1 MVRIVFMRS
10 RRRHTRLIPCVAR
23 RPPTEGSVVAENS
36 DNTRD
41 PLDPIPDVDW
51 AMEMGDT
58 EDGLGPITYDQ
69 PSSDADAGHTRVM
82 PVAASSALTG
92 DTKPRLLRRESAG
105 SYGYGGGER
114 TRGYGAGARARDLE
128 PRAQGAMRRPK
139 RPRHGFL
146 SFILWLVMLACLGL
160 MAIRCLPASYSDGRA
175 VPELVSF
182 VPILF
187 VPVLACLVLAALWR
201 RRVLV
206 VVSAAAL
213 ATIAV
218 WHIGYFVP
226 TSRVSSSAVASVQA
240 SASTSDG
247 AARIM
252 TLNTYNGNASAA
264 EIVALVKSHNVEV
277 LCLEELT
284 DAEVQALSA
293 AGLDE
298 VLPYHVISDAA
309 SEINNGGRNG
319 IWTAAPMSN
328 VSTNLLPID
337 TSSMPAADIV
347 VGGTTVRV
355 VAVHPNSPVRGAQD
369 EWSEGLSVIQS
380 LSGYNHAYLL
390 CGDFNSTWDH
400 ARFRELLGNTF
411 VDAGEQSGQGFH
423 MTYPSNSKV
432 PSLIEIDHF
441 VYSKSS
447 GIVVSNLEAVAVTGA
462 DHRALIG
469 ILEAS

>member
-1 MVRIVFMRS
+1 MRLVR
-10 RRRHTRLIPCVAR
+10 CVAQ
-23 RPPTEGSVVAENS
+23 RPTSEGSAVAEDTDS
-36 DNTRD
+36 TRD

-51 AMEMGDT
+51 AMEMGDA
-58 EDGLGPITYDQ
+58 EDGLGPISYDQ
-69 PSSDADAGHTRVM
+69 ASTSAEAGHTRVM
-82 PVAASSALTG
+82 PVAAPGARMDGTQPSLYRRDSPSAEHGYATASENGYAGYTG
-92 DTKPRLLRRESAG
+92 RPDARAQKPR
-105 SYGYGGGER
+105 
-114 TRGYGAGARARDLE
+114 
-128 PRAQGAMRRPK
+128 RRPK
-139 RPRHGFL
+139 RARHGFL

-182 VPILF
+182 VPALF

-201 RRVLV
+201 RRVLL

-213 ATIAV
+213 ATIAA

-226 TSRVSSSAVASVQA
+226 TSRVSSSAITSVQA
-240 SASTSDG
+240 SASTSDN

-264 EIVALVKSHNVEV
+264 EIVALVKSYNVEV

-284 DAEVQALSA
+284 DAEVQALST
-293 AGLDE
+293 AGLDT

-328 VSTNLLPID
+328 VSTNLLPIN

-347 VGGTTVRV
+347 VGETTVRI
-355 VAVHPNSPVRGAQD
+355 VAVHPNSPVRGAQS
-369 EWSEGLSVIQS
+369 EWSQGLSVIQS

-400 ARFRELLGNTF
+400 ARFRELLGDTF

-423 MTYPSNSKV
+423 MTYPSSGKV

-447 GIVVSNLEAVAVTGA
+447 GIVVSNLEAVAVSGA

>member
-10 RRRHTRLIPCVAR
+10 RGRHTRLILCVAR
-23 RPPTEGSVVAENS
+23 RPPTEGSVVADNS
-36 DNTRD
+36 DSTRD
-41 PLDPIPDVDW
+41 PLDPIPDVDR

-69 PSSDADAGHTRVM
+69 PSPNAGVGRTRVM
-82 PVAASSALTG
+82 PVAASSVLTG
-92 DTKPRLLRRESAG
+92 DTQPRLHRHELAG
-105 SYGYGGGER
+105 SYGYGDGKR
-114 TRGYGAGARARDLE
+114 TRGYGAVARGRDLE
-128 PRAQGAMRRPK
+128 PRAQGAKRHPK

-213 ATIAV
+213 ATVAA

-264 EIVALVKSHNVEV
+264 EIVALVKSYNVEV

-298 VLPYHVISDAA
+298 ILPYHVISDAA

-328 VSTNLLPID
+328 VSTNLLPIN

-355 VAVHPNSPVRGAQD
+355 VAVHPNSPVRGAQG

-380 LSGYNHAYLL
+380 LSSYNHAYLL

>member
-1 MVRIVFMRS
+1 MVS
-10 RRRHTRLIPCVAR
+10 
-23 RPPTEGSVVAENS
+23 EGA
-36 DNTRD
+36 DNTRN

-51 AMEMGDT
+51 AMETGDPK
-58 EDGLGPITYDQ
+58 DGFGPISYGQTR
-69 PSSDADAGHTRVM
+69 ADAEPGRTRVM
-82 PVAASSALTG
+82 PAASASARAG
-92 DTKPRLLRRESAG
+92 DTQPNLYRHESPGGNGCERAGVGEARGCWRASGGASGGGGSAG
-105 SYGYGGGER
+105 GGGGHGPRPE
-114 TRGYGAGARARDLE
+114 ARAQR
-128 PRAQGAMRRPK
+128 PRRSPK
-139 RPRHGFL
+139 RARHGFL
-146 SFILWLVMLACLGL
+146 SFLLWLVMLACLGL
-160 MAIRCLPASYSDGRA
+160 MAIRCIPASHSDGRA

-182 VPILF
+182 TPILF
-187 VPVLACLVLAALWR
+187 APVLVCLALAALWR
-201 RRVLV
+201 RRVLL

-213 ATIAV
+213 ATTAA
-218 WHIGYFVP
+218 WHVGYFVP
-226 TSRVSSSAVASVQA
+226 TSRVSPSAVASAQA
-240 SASTSDG
+240 SASTGDG

-264 EIVALVKSHNVEV
+264 EIVSLVKRYNVEV

-284 DAEVQALSA
+284 DAEVRALGA
-293 AGLDE
+293 AGLDV
-298 VLPYHVISDAA
+298 VLPHRVISDAA

-328 VSTNLLPID
+328 VSTNLLPIN

-355 VAVHPNSPVRGAQD
+355 VAVHPNSPVRGAQG
-369 EWSEGLSVIQS
+369 EWSQGLSVIQS
-380 LSGYNHAYLL
+380 LSGYDHAYLL

-400 ARFRELLGNTF
+400 ARFRELLGDTF

-423 MTYPSNSKV
+423 MTYPSNKKV
-432 PSLIEIDHF
+432 PPLIEIDHF

-447 GIVVSNLEAVAVTGA
+447 GIVASNLETVAVSGS

>member
-1 MVRIVFMRS
+1 
-10 RRRHTRLIPCVAR
+10 
-23 RPPTEGSVVAENS
+23 
-36 DNTRD
+36 
-41 PLDPIPDVDW
+41 
-51 AMEMGDT
+51 
-58 EDGLGPITYDQ
+58 
-69 PSSDADAGHTRVM
+69 
-82 PVAASSALTG
+82 
-92 DTKPRLLRRESAG
+92 
-105 SYGYGGGER
+105 
-114 TRGYGAGARARDLE
+114 
-128 PRAQGAMRRPK
+128 
-139 RPRHGFL
+139 
-146 SFILWLVMLACLGL
+146 MLACLGL

-182 VPILF
+182 VPALF

-201 RRVLV
+201 RRVLL

-213 ATIAV
+213 ATIAA

-226 TSRVSSSAVASVQA
+226 TSRVSSSAITSVQA
-240 SASTSDG
+240 SASTSDN

-264 EIVALVKSHNVEV
+264 EIVALVKSYNVEV

-284 DAEVQALSA
+284 DAEVQALST
-293 AGLDE
+293 AGLDT

-328 VSTNLLPID
+328 VSTNLLPIN

-347 VGGTTVRV
+347 VGETTVRI
-355 VAVHPNSPVRGAQD
+355 VAVHPNSPVRGAQS
-369 EWSEGLSVIQS
+369 EWSQGLSVIQS

-400 ARFRELLGNTF
+400 ARFRELLGDTF

-423 MTYPSNSKV
+423 MTYPSSGKV

-447 GIVVSNLEAVAVTGA
+447 GIVVSNLEAVAVSGA